1 MGVIVLNFLVIG
13 FEIVEEWKMVY
24 INVFKVLDE
33 FFFVIYIMEFFMKL
47 YVEFK
52 GYWKSSYN
60 IFDFL
65 ILVLFYV

>member
-1 MGVIVLNFLVIG
+1 MGVIVLNLLVIG

-65 ILVLFYV
+65 ILVLLYV